1 MASIV
6 KKNTKSNI
14 PTWLIRV
21 SVGKNFDTGKYI
33 YHNEIFKGSKDG
45 ALKRADELECNKSK
59 ISITLKKDH
68 LFESLVKKFIKSKIG
83 KVRNSVI
90 TGYENDLKHLNRV
103 FAGKN
108 IKEITPSNIEE
119 LFQNML
125 EFDKIRTQI
134 LLKYSLELLKIRP

>member
-45 ALKRADELECNKSK
+45 ALKRVDELECNKSK

-68 LFESLVKKFIKSKIG
+68 LFESLVKLILTSKS
-83 KVRNSVI
+83 V
-90 TGYENDLKHLNRV
+90 LKSIQLASISSA
-103 FAGKN
+103 FALTN
-108 IKEITPSNIEE
+108 HS
-119 LFQNML
+119 
-125 EFDKIRTQI
+125 
-134 LLKYSLELLKIRP
+134 